1 MYSVFHGKCGNLLRC
16 VRILWFTKF
25 AYTSRKVVSGIDRV
39 CVYAHTHACVS
50 VYRGRGRLMGEE
62 IERSGLLVHFP
73 NTLNNKD
80 FTRLKSENW
89 KAKLK
94 LISHLDG
101 RSRWL
106 LPRMHINKNP
116 DYRQIRWGL
125 DLTLWY
131 RLCRHLKLCFNHYA
145 KCTSS
150 IFFFFCSFT
159 SFYSSFFAKY
169 IPLFLGNSSP
179 LPVSEKAISYKAM
192 HQTHA
197 GSEKACHTHTFS
209 SLTSDLLAA
218 TLSAGN
224 SGWAMTCN
232 LSRATLGLMNTF
244 KHRKFL
250 FS

>member
-39 CVYAHTHACVS
+39 CVCAHTHACVS

-150 IFFFFCSFT
+150 IFFFALSLRSILLSLPSISLCFWE
-159 SFYSSFFAKY
+159 
-169 IPLFLGNSSP
+169 IPPLFLFLKRLSVIRLCTRPMLG
-179 LPVSEKAISYKAM
+179 LRK
-192 HQTHA
+192 HA
-197 GSEKACHTHTFS
+197 THT
-209 SLTSDLLAA
+209 
-218 TLSAGN
+218 LSH
-224 SGWAMTCN
+224 
-232 LSRATLGLMNTF
+232 LSHLIY
-244 KHRKFL
+244 
-250 FS
+250 